1 MEFNRQPGAP
11 SGLDID
17 PPPSHQK
24 RAANNL
30 LDESNNTYDPCEESE
45 YWEPDYEMD
54 SRKRSKQ
61 NKCYRCTYLL
71 VTSVSFN
78 FFIFL
83 LILANT
89 ATLAAYHYDESE
101 T

>member
-1 MEFNRQPGAP
+1 MQFNQD
-11 SGLDID
+11 LD
-17 PPPSHQK
+17 PPPSNQK
-24 RAANNL
+24 RGANNL
-30 LDESNNTYDPCEESE
+30 LDESNNTYDPYEESE
-45 YWEPDYEMD
+45 YWEPEYEMD

-61 NKCYRCTYLL
+61 NKCYRCTYKL

-89 ATLAAYHYDESE
+89 ATLAAYHYEESE

>member
-1 MEFNRQPGAP
+1 
-11 SGLDID
+11 
-17 PPPSHQK
+17 
-24 RAANNL
+24 
-30 LDESNNTYDPCEESE
+30 
-45 YWEPDYEMD
+45 MD